1 MSSPPP
7 PPEKRHE
14 QEGKSSDSNQKIS
27 GFHLPVTN
35 IAGLGGIYEL
45 EKAVYF
51 DKLDDEQRGLISFAD
66 WLALVG
72 NFFRDFIIYAAML
85 QVYLILSAEP
95 LFKC

>member
-1 MSSPPP
+1 MTAI
-7 PPEKRHE
+7 
-14 QEGKSSDSNQKIS
+14 GKICE
-27 GFHLPVTN
+27 FHLPVSN

-66 WLALVG
+66 WLALIG
-72 NFFRDFIIYAAML
+72 KFFDTSNYSAVL
-85 QVYLILSAEP
+85 QVYGILSAEP